1 MHLAKKAY
9 ERPPVTFDE
18 KSLSNAV
25 EKLYPQSV
33 PQYDSYHPAYNEQLK
48 RLSDIYLHLV
58 KHSTG
63 ALAHQNAIRIFFP
76 RLSTPTYFSGTQNF
90 YKETKLGLEHILVLL
105 ATKSEAVKRSTL
117 TRLCRQLEKCSA
129 GIYAPIQTL
138 SFELR
143 EQHSIPEILAKHR
156 KAVLDKM
163 AEDYVQG
170 PLTQKMMCEYKAQG
184 DEKAKQQIEDLSIA
198 VYSTM
203 YQLASRCNLGVP
215 MTKKFSELKNLQT
228 SITGLVELTP
238 ELFLEGFQ
246 LNCTAESSLAY
257 LVAFYKD
264 QFDHYAKMGSIEG
277 EQLNINFKKLIKPF
291 VDNNVYGLYDA
302 LKCSEEKPYKT
313 TLNPLFLEK
322 LESHV
327 RQLLVKTG
335 FLGDEK
341 YTPVIS
347 PEVVQNE
354 EARVHDAQVDIVNMV
369 QLAPN
374 VGVSMR
380 MVRAEMAVFQSLAIL
395 GHAALLVAS
404 IGILA
409 VVLSALLNVFKK
421 PWLAGIMVITGASL
435 DFIKRVVSMANLGLH
450 GLQRNAQGL
459 AENTTP
465 LVIPVLNG
473 VVQAVLLTLAAKLVI
488 ERLGGVELPAT
499 MTLMTSIFV
508 AMVPGN
514 MIATEGRPTFG
525 MFLAYR
531 PRRPAAAL
539 AEAAPEVLPEGP
551 QDNAQLALNVL

>member
-9 ERPPVTFDE
+9 DLPPVAFDE
-18 KSLSNAV
+18 KSLSNAL
-25 EKLYPQSV
+25 EKLYLQSV
-33 PQYDSYHPAYNEQLK
+33 PQYDPYHPAYNEQLK

-238 ELFLEGFQ
+238 EMFLAGFQ

-257 LVAFYKD
+257 IVAFYKD
-264 QFDHYAKMGSIEG
+264 QFDHYAKMDSIEG
-277 EQLNINFKKLIKPF
+277 EQLNINFKKLITPF
-291 VDNNVYGLYDA
+291 VDNKIFTFKDA
-302 LKCSEEKPYKT
+302 LHCIEENAYKT
-313 TLNPLFLEK
+313 NLNPVFLEK

-327 RQLLVKTG
+327 KQLLVKTG
-335 FLGDEK
+335 LLGDEK

-347 PEVVQNE
+347 PEVKQDE
-354 EARVHDAQVDIVNMV
+354 EVRVRDAQVNIVNMV

-380 MVRAEMAVFQSLAIL
+380 MVRAEMAVYQSFAIL
-395 GHAALLVAS
+395 GHAALLVGS
-404 IGILA
+404 IA
-409 VVLSALLNVFKK
+409 FFSFEFVVILSALLNAFEK
-421 PWLAGIMVITGASL
+421 PWLLGMLITGNSSG
-435 DFIKRVVSMANLGLH
+435 FMMRVVSWAHLGLH

-465 LVIPVLNG
+465 LVIPLLNS
-473 VVQAVLLTLAAKLVI
+473 VVQAVQLTLAAKLLI

-499 MTLMTSIFV
+499 MTLVSSVFIGML
-508 AMVPGN
+508 PGN
-514 MIATEGRPTFG
+514 MISADTKPMLGIFPPF
-525 MFLAYR
+525 R
-531 PRRPAAAL
+531 PRRPAAAPVQVL
-539 AEAAPEVLPEGP
+539 IPGAEGGNEQV
-551 QDNAQLALNVL
+551 ALNVV